1 MKILTPK
8 NFKKETDKI
17 LSKKQRWHNALD
29 NELCQSVLSNVEH
42 PVFTQGIP
50 VSNQMVT
57 INNILCTLMVI
68 YNPYMV
74 ISRGTAIAV
83 CMTDT
88 VSQIVIFVD
97 DDYMYMSKNTQ
108 QSIIHHELGHIV
120 CNHNTILGIRRIAQ
134 ELEADAYAVSIVGK
148 ENMIN
153 ALHELTTYT
162 SRLSRKEIIYRIK
175 TIEKGGVTNVNQRQ
189 ID

>member
-68 YNPYMV
+68 YNP
-74 ISRGTAIAV
+74 
-83 CMTDT
+83 
-88 VSQIVIFVD
+88 F
-97 DDYMYMSKNTQ
+97 
-108 QSIIHHELGHIV
+108 L
-120 CNHNTILGIRRIAQ
+120 
-134 ELEADAYAVSIVGK
+134 
-148 ENMIN
+148 
-153 ALHELTTYT
+153 
-162 SRLSRKEIIYRIK
+162 
-175 TIEKGGVTNVNQRQ
+175 
-189 ID
+189 